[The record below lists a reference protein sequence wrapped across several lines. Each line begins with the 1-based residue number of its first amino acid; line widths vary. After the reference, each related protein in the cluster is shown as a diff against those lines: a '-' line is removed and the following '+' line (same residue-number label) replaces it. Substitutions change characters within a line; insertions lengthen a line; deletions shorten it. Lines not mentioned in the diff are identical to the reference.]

1 MKVITIAVTIAALL
15 AIALPHVTL
24 GQTVDKKRGQNTKV
38 QHPQTPII
46 RLLYPAGGTIFDRTC
61 PQFLKT
67 QINPEWVQETARRV
81 PEFQALWDKHGPA
94 YLSVTFAEI
103 GLGFPYREMQAA
115 LTVCPVSSMS
125 IPLMINVRAFL
136 SSEQSPVPPEHFAED
151 VFPEL
156 MHHYTQPVNASSAL
170 RKKYA
175 TEPPVV
181 LSHLHVMAI
190 EKFALLKLGRTEELK
205 YLDYQY
211 RNNPPP
217 AYYKRAWEIVN
228 DIEGYESFIREMKL
242 LQK

>member
-1 MKVITIAVTIAALL
+1 MKVIIIAVFL
-15 AIALPHVTL
+15 AIALPHANH
-24 GQTVDKKRGQNTKV
+24 GQTAGKKRGQNTKV
-38 QHPQTPII
+38 ERTQIPVI
-46 RLLYPAGGTIFDRTC
+46 RLLYPSGGTIFDRTC

-103 GLGFPYREMQAA
+103 GLGFPYGEMQAA

-136 SSEQSPVPPEHFAED
+136 SSEQSQVPPEHFAEV
-151 VFPEL
+151 VFHEL
-156 MHHYTQPVNASSAL
+156 MHHYTQRVNASSAL

-175 TEPPVV
+175 KEPPVV

-190 EKFALLKLGRTEELK
+190 EKFVLLKLGRTEELK

-217 AYYKRAWEIVN
+217 SFYKRAWEIVN
-228 DIEGYESFIREMKL
+228 DIEGYESFIKEMKL